1 MKLAI
6 QLNDKVIYINH
17 EESFDN
23 IVDDDMKEFIINYA
37 MEELE
42 REKIKI
48 DRKRGVSKV
57 KKLGIHPYMRSR
69 KKSN

>member
-6 QLNDKVIYINH
+6 QLNDKVIYINY

-48 DRKRGVSKV
+48 DRKRGASKV

-69 KKSN
+69 KKSD

>member
-6 QLNDKVIYINH
+6 QLNGKVIYIDH

-23 IVDDDMKEFIINYA
+23 ILDDDMKEFIINYA

-42 REKIKI
+42 NEKNKI
-48 DRKRGVSKV
+48 NRKRGLLK
-57 KKLGIHPYMRSR
+57 
-69 KKSN
+69 